1 MRGIHRDECEIPS
14 GSVFSGSSH
23 SGVTAMKRLVYISL
37 YAAAFSACSARDPMV
52 KFAQTQDGVD
62 VLIGNACVTTW
73 LFRPDMAKPVL
84 YPVRT
89 RSGLVLTRRF
99 PLEKAEG
106 ESSDHPH
113 HTGLFF
119 AFDGVNGMQR
129 DRFWRAVKPPPQIRP
144 VKITE
149 LKEGRGK
156 GALSVTCDW
165 RGDSG
170 RTVLVEDR
178 RMVFSAA
185 GNGYAIDFT
194 IRLTAA
200 DSAVVFEDT
209 KEGLFAVRVA
219 DWMNEKD
226 GSGRYLNSRGGETE
240 TGVWGERAEWVRLEA
255 EKGEDRAGIAIFSH
269 PETVN
274 HPVYW
279 QARAYGLFSAD
290 PLGQLDFQKALKIE
304 DPRPFGLVLQPGQSA
319 LFRFLFFVYD
329 GSMTKD
335 ELDAVYQVYSA
346 RKGDAR

>member
-1 MRGIHRDECEIPS
+1 MKKNAC
-14 GSVFSGSSH
+14 SV
-23 SGVTAMKRLVYISL
+23 LWL
-37 YAAAFSACSARDPMV
+37 AAFSAALAGDPMV
-52 KFAQTQDGVD
+52 QFVQSPDGVD
-62 VLIGNACVTTW
+62 VLIGSACVTTW
-73 LFRPDMAKPVL
+73 LFRPEMAKPVL

-129 DRFWRAVKPPPQIRP
+129 DRFWRAVKTPPQIRP
-144 VKITE
+144 VRITE
-149 LKEGRGK
+149 LKEGRGQ
-156 GALSVTCDW
+156 GRLSVTCDW
-165 RGDSG
+165 TGDSG

-178 RMVFSAA
+178 RMVFTAV
-185 GNGYAIDFT
+185 GKGYAIDFT

-226 GSGRYLNSRGGETE
+226 GSGRYLSSRGGETE
-240 TGVWGERAEWVRLEA
+240 TGVWGKRAEWVRLEA
-255 EKGEDRAGIAIFSH
+255 QWGAGRLAGIAIFSH

-290 PLGQLDFQKALKIE
+290 PLGQMDFQKALKVE
-304 DPRPFGLVLQPGQSA
+304 DPMPFGLVLQPGGSA

-335 ELDAVYQVYSA
+335 ELEAAYRSYSV